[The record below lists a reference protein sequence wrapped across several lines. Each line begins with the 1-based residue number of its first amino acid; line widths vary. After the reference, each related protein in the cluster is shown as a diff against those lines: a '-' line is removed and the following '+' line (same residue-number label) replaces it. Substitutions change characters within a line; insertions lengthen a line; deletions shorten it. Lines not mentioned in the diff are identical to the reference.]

1 MEIKNLEG
9 FKKEFDNAFDW
20 GTILYADQQGYVST
34 HTNHRGLLFSGTL
47 DKPHLFFDMG
57 CLKSHVYGAADHFGM
72 SYQKAR
78 ALVRSTVQ
86 DYIEKWDGEESQTY
100 DINHLW

>member
-1 MEIKNLEG
+1 MEIKNKEC
-9 FKKEFDNAFDW
+9 FKKEFDNAFNW

-47 DKPHLFFDMG
+47 DKPHLFFNMG

-72 SYQKAR
+72 SYRKAR
-78 ALVRSTVQ
+78 SLVL
-86 DYIEKWDGEESQTY
+86 DNIEYYIEKWDGRESQTY

>member
-1 MEIKNLEG
+1 MKVKYKDELEKA
-9 FKKEFDNAFDW
+9 FTQAFDW
-20 GTILYADQQGYVST
+20 GTILYVDQQGYAST
-34 HTNHRGLLFSGTL
+34 NTNHRGLLFSGTL

-72 SYQKAR
+72 SYRKAR
-78 ALVRSTVQ
+78 EHVRNTIEE
-86 DYIEKWDGEESQTY
+86 YISEWDGKESQTY